1 MNTDPNTSSRRH
13 APWNRGAGAILGV
26 AAVIALGLT
35 GCTSTPAPSA
45 TTSSPAGP
53 TSASPTASSPPSSME
68 SSAAPTESGATG
80 SSSATPS
87 TTGTA
92 TAAGALCTAADLAG
106 SLDDSGGGAAGH
118 IYMQLIVKNS
128 SSTTCVL
135 DGYPGVSLV
144 NASSDTP
151 IGAPAVRDA
160 SAPSSGPISLA
171 PGNSASAL
179 LRYTQAGNY
188 PSCTQVHADSV
199 MVYPPG
205 ATDRIIIAHPLTA
218 CSNSA
223 IQLLTIG
230 AFQP

>member
-1 MNTDPNTSSRRH
+1 M
-13 APWNRGAGAILGV
+13 LGV
-26 AAVIALGLT
+26 AAVIALGLS
-35 GCTSTPAPSA
+35 GCTSTPSPSA
-45 TTSSPAGP
+45 TTSSPAAP
-53 TSASPTASSPPSSME
+53 TSASPTTSSSPSSVE
-68 SSAAPTESGATG
+68 SSAAPTESGATA

-92 TAAGALCTAADLAG
+92 TTAAAALCTAADLAG

-128 SSTTCVL
+128 SSTTCIL

-171 PGNSASAL
+171 PGASASAA

-188 PSCTQVHADSV
+188 PSCTQVQADSV